1 MGLTSALFAGLT
13 GMKSNEFR
21 MDVIGDNIAN
31 VNTYGYKS
39 SRAGFQ
45 TQFARTFSFGTAPAG
60 NVGGANPMQVGSGAM
75 VGSVTRDFSG
85 GAPETTGLKTD
96 LAIQGKGLFILEK
109 ADGSEVYSR
118 DGSFQ
123 FNADNYLI
131 SADGFFVRGY
141 GVDSN
146 YQIVEG
152 TLSRLTIPVG
162 EITTSDATSSAS
174 FSGNLNSEGT
184 NAVAAAVIA
193 ESDSDVDIRARLNT
207 GTLTGAAAAALTAG
221 TLMTDLESG
230 GVSLFDA
237 GNIIQLTGA
246 IKGGQTLPTESYV
259 VTATSTITEFAAWLE
274 DVLGIFN
281 STDYAALADLDGD
294 TLADDTGPTGLS
306 TVPQPGVTVD
316 LTAGS
321 ERLSIVGNMGDHNA
335 LDLSNAF
342 TVVQGTAASAP
353 AQSSVLP
360 FAVPSGFTQASVES
374 IRTSFRAYDSLG
386 SATDIDLTMVL
397 QSQSST
403 GSVWRYFAECSGD
416 TDADRCVGTGTITF
430 DTDGNYLSSSD
441 GTISIDH
448 DATGAQTAQT
458 VTLDFSTLYGL
469 ASSSSMSLLTQDG
482 FPAGTLADFSI
493 GSDGVITGAF
503 TNGLTKTLGQVVMAT
518 FRNYEGLVSQA
529 DNLFGAGPN
538 SGDRIIKKPQELG
551 AGTISSAAL
560 ELSNVDLSR
569 EFINLIISSTG
580 FSASSRVIQTSDRL
594 LTELMSLTR

>member
-1 MGLTSALFAGLT
+1 MGLTSSLFAGLT

-45 TQFARTFSFGTAPAG
+45 NQFSRTFSFGSAPSG
-60 NVGGANPMQVGSGAM
+60 DIGGANPMQVGTGAM
-75 VGSVTRDFSG
+75 IGSVTRDFSG

-96 LAIQGKGLFILEK
+96 LAIQGQGMFILEK
-109 ADGSEVYSR
+109 SDGSQVYTR
-118 DGSFQ
+118 DGSFK

-146 YQIVEG
+146 FQIIEG
-152 TLSRLTIPVG
+152 NLSRLAISVG
-162 EITTSDATSSAS
+162 EMTATDATSAAS
-174 FSGNLNSEGT
+174 FSGNLNGEGT

-193 ESDSDVDIRARLNT
+193 EADSDVDIRPRLNT

-221 TLMTDLESG
+221 TLMTDVESA

-246 IKGGQTLPTESYV
+246 IKGGQTLPTESFIV
-259 VTATSTITEFAAWLE
+259 TSTNTITDFAAWIE

-281 STDYAALADLDGD
+281 STDYTALADLDGD

-316 LTAGS
+316 LTATT
-321 ERLSIVGNMGDHNA
+321 EHLSIIGNMGTLNA

-353 AQSSVLP
+353 AQSSVFP
-360 FAVPSGFTQASVES
+360 FAAPASFTQADVES
-374 IRTSFRAYDSLG
+374 VRTSFRGYDSLG
-386 SATDIDLTMVL
+386 SAVDIDLTLVL
-397 QSQSST
+397 QSQSSS
-403 GSVWRYFAECSGD
+403 GSIWRYFAESSDD

-430 DTDGNYLSSSD
+430 DTNGNYVSTAGD
-441 GTISIDH
+441 TISVDH
-448 DATGAQTAQT
+448 TAAGSQTAQ
-458 VTLDFSTLYGL
+458 VITLDFSTLYGM
-469 ASSSSMSLLTQDG
+469 ASSSTLSLLSQDG

-493 GSDGVITGAF
+493 GADGIITGAF
-503 TNGLTKTLGQVVMAT
+503 NNGLTRTLGQVALGT

-529 DNLFGAGPN
+529 DNIFSAGPN
-538 SGDRIIKKPQELG
+538 SGDCIVKTPQASG
-551 AGTISSAAL
+551 AGSISSAAL

-594 LTELMSLTR
+594 LTELMTLTR